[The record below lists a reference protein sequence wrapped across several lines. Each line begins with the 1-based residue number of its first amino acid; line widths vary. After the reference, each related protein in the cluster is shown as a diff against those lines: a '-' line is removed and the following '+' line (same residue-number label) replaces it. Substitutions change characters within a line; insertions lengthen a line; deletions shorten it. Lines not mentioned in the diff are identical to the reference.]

1 VFLTKWFLK
10 GQMWG
15 LGMQLSVLVSVN
27 HSTTKK
33 KKKKKIKITSNG
45 LDCSVEPGISEVM
58 KSFQVQPSLPLS
70 K

>member
-27 HSTTKK
+27 HRTTKK
-33 KKKKKIKITSNG
+33 KKKKKIKRP
-45 LDCSVEPGISEVM
+45 VVM
-58 KSFQVQPSLPLS
+58 VQTCNLS
-70 K
+70 TQNIEAREFHI